1 MDDTAG
7 TRHSR
12 QRQAVLDAVR
22 TCDHPTADDVCETV
36 RKSLPRVSLGT
47 VYRNLEL
54 LASCGMI
61 RRLPQAGQPT
71 RFDAD
76 CGVHYHIRCRE
87 CGRVDDLP
95 AGPVW
100 DQIQSLSSKG
110 YRDIE
115 HHLELIGLCPHCA
128 GNHGETDRQ

>member
-1 MDDTAG
+1 MANLAH

-12 QRQAVLDAVR
+12 QRQAILDAVCC
-22 TCDHPTADDVCETV
+22 CDHPTADQVCDHV

-47 VYRNLEL
+47 IYRNLEL

-76 CGVHYHIRCRE
+76 CGAHYHIRCRA
-87 CGRVDDLP
+87 CGRIDDLA
-95 AGPVW
+95 AGPIP
-100 DQIQSLSSKG
+100 DQIQSLSNKG
-110 YRDIE
+110 YRDVE
-115 HHLELIGLCPHCA
+115 HHLELVGLCPQCA
-128 GNHGETDRQ
+128 GNDGEMDRH